1 MKPFKKFV
9 SESML
14 KNDVSRFVRVVNGR
28 IELRST
34 STGGPLATFGSDIF
48 TAVIQGDEIVA
59 TKRTGE
65 TYIWKLNSSKR
76 GVIGPIRVIS

>member
-1 MKPFKKFV
+1 MKSFKQFV
-9 SESML
+9 TETML
-14 KNDVSRFVRVVNGR
+14 KTDVSRFVRVVNGR
-28 IELRST
+28 IELRTT
-34 STGGPLATFGSDIF
+34 STGGPLATFGSDIY

-65 TYIWKLNSSKR
+65 TYVWRLNSSKR